1 MQYTWRDGDD
11 NANESVAPIPRE
23 ETLKRRKENR
33 NGIPDL
39 VFEVVNNLLLT
50 KPRKNN
56 RIIIT
61 QDEILNKLTGD
72 EDCGRF
78 NRQTILDKGWL
89 DFEDIYREVG
99 WRVTYD
105 KPGFNDSYRP
115 YFIFE

>member
-1 MQYTWRDGDD
+1 MPYTWRDGG
-11 NANESVAPIPRE
+11 NHANESVMPISRE
-23 ETLKRRKENR
+23 EALKIRKENR

-50 KPRKNN
+50 KPWKNN

-72 EDCGRF
+72 EECGRLS
-78 NRQTILDKGWL
+78 RQTILDKGWL
-89 DFEDIYREVG
+89 DFEDIYRENG
-99 WRVTYD
+99 WKVTYD
-105 KPGFNDSYRP
+105 KPGYNDDYRP

>member
-1 MQYTWRDGDD
+1 MPYTWRDG
-11 NANESVAPIPRE
+11 NNHANESVMPISRE
-23 ETLKRRKENR
+23 EALKRRKENR

-39 VFEVVNNLLLT
+39 VFEIVNELLLT

-61 QDEILNKLTGD
+61 QDEILDKLTGD

-78 NRQTILDKGWL
+78 SRQAVFDNGWL

-99 WRVTYD
+99 WKVTYD
-105 KPGFNDSYRP
+105 KPGYNENYKP

>member
-1 MQYTWRDGDD
+1 MQYEWRDGGD
-11 NANESVAPIPRE
+11 NANRSVMPISRE
-23 ETLKRRKENR
+23 EALKIRQESR
-33 NGIPDL
+33 NGIPDI
-39 VFEVVNNLLLT
+39 VFEVVNDLLLT

-72 EDCGRF
+72 EGCDRF
-78 NRQTILDKGWL
+78 RRQAMLDKGWL

-105 KPGFNDSYRP
+105 KPAYNENYKP

>member
-1 MQYTWRDGDD
+1 MPYTWRDGG
-11 NANESVAPIPRE
+11 NHANESVMPISRE
-23 ETLKRRKENR
+23 EALKIRKENR

-50 KPRKNN
+50 KPWKNN
-56 RIIIT
+56 RIFIT

-72 EDCGRF
+72 EDCGKL

-89 DFEDIYREVG
+89 DFEDIYRENG
-99 WRVTYD
+99 WKVTYD
-105 KPGFNDSYRP
+105 KPGYNENYKP

>member
-1 MQYTWRDGDD
+1 MQYTWRDGGD
-11 NANESVAPIPRE
+11 NANESVVPISRE
-23 ETLKRRKENR
+23 EALKIRKENR

-56 RIIIT
+56 KIIIS
-61 QDEILNKLTGD
+61 QDEILNQLTGD

-105 KPGFNDSYRP
+105 KPGFNDTYKP
-115 YFIFE
+115 YFVFE

>member
-1 MQYTWRDGDD
+1 MQNKWKD
-11 NANESVAPIPRE
+11 ANESVAPISRE
-23 ETLKRRKENR
+23 EALKIREKNR
-33 NGIPDL
+33 NNIPDL
-39 VFEVVNNLLLT
+39 VFKIVNDLLLT

-61 QDEILNKLTGD
+61 QDEILNQLLGD

-78 NRQTILDKGWL
+78 NRQAMLDKGWL

-99 WRVTYD
+99 WKVTYD
-105 KPGFNDSYRP
+105 KPGFNEDYKP